1 MVSGDLMRITIFC
14 EQTIDTY
21 NAYLGSINSPL
32 IYQMKE
38 LNNSLDTMEV
48 VLNYTEV
55 FTITGNDTR
64 DRLFNNMILFMNMF
78 DARSAYRFDTSDS
91 QYLPTLD
98 YISDGKNIECNR
110 AVTALYSGWH
120 DVMILLNTSS
130 DIDNTDYRDS
140 KMILQEAMASTA
152 ACMNELPLH
161 LHDLKNTLDKYLI
174 EIDTQMNAIMHIME
188 DISFENEL
196 SKYTDDADFLE
207 GITSDYA
214 TGIYT
219 KLEVAEI
226 FTGSKISEIENNI
239 ETLIKLMAEL
249 LVSPLKT
256 YINTLMWTII
266 DSYEN
271 ILEKYRQTSIF
282 YDATMTEETIREFDI
297 WRDPDVNLYSSTI
310 LYYKYT
316 DSTKQWSK
324 RIDPDAFI
332 KYYAN
337 DKVHTSI
344 QGYVNK
350 ILKNIREEENSIDE
364 QRDQFYNEISSAKED
379 MSTYI
384 EDLQL
389 NKQFMLYVFS
399 VLFHTF

>member
-1 MVSGDLMRITIFC
+1 MVSGDFMRITIFC
-14 EQTIDTY
+14 EQTIDAY
-21 NAYLGSINSPL
+21 NAYQGSINSPL

-38 LNNSLDTMEV
+38 LNNSLDTMEI
-48 VLNYTEV
+48 VLNYAEV
-55 FTITGNDTR
+55 FTIPESDTGN
-64 DRLFNNMILFMNMF
+64 RLLDNMILFINMF
-78 DARSAYRFDTSDS
+78 DAQSVYESDTSDN

-98 YISDGKNIECNR
+98 YSSDAKRNECIT
-110 AVTALYSGWH
+110 AVIDLYSGLR
-120 DVMILLNTSS
+120 DVMLLLNASS
-130 DIDNTDYRDS
+130 DIDNIDYRDS

-152 ACMNELPLH
+152 ACINELPLY
-161 LHDLKNTLDKYLI
+161 LHDLKNTVDKYLI
-174 EIDTQMNAIMHIME
+174 ELDTHMNAIMHIME

-196 SKYTDDADFLE
+196 SKYTDDADFLD

-239 ETLIKLMAEL
+239 ETLIKLMDEL

-271 ILEKYRQTSIF
+271 IMEKYRQTSIF
-282 YDATMTEETIREFDI
+282 YDATMTEDILRGFDI

-332 KYYAN
+332 KSYAN

-350 ILKNIREEENSIDE
+350 ILKNIREEENSIDG

-389 NKQFMLYVFS
+389 NKQFML
-399 VLFHTF
+399 